1 MLQDLMGQA
10 IVCASA
16 SAGDSGKNDYSNVET
31 SKILMQFAAPQA
43 F

>member
-10 IVCASA
+10 IGCASA

-31 SKILMQFAAPQA
+31 SKILMQFAAQQE